1 MRTWFITGASRGFGA
16 ALAAHVLST
25 GDAVVAASRSRERV
39 VAALGAHPN
48 LLALKLDV
56 TNEAHARDAVAA
68 AVTRFGTIDVLVN
81 NAGYG
86 LVGAVE
92 EASGSEV
99 ERLFA
104 TNVFGLLNVT
114 RAVLPVMRGQRSGR
128 VLHMS
133 SLGGYAASSGFGIY
147 CASKFAVEAIGE
159 AMRIELAPLDIHVT
173 VVEPGYF
180 RTDFL
185 HQSSL
190 ASTARSIDDYD
201 QTVGAV
207 RYFVRGADGQQPGD
221 PRRLAAAL
229 VAVADDRDPPLR
241 LPLGPDTVRA
251 IEDKHCSVAADLE
264 KWKDWALNTSF
275 VRVSAPL
282 VQP

>member
-1 MRTWFITGASRGFGA
+1 VRTWFITGASRGIGA
-16 ALAAHVLST
+16 AIAAEALAA
-25 GDAVVAASRSRERV
+25 GDAVVATGRDAQSVLKRLGEHPRL
-39 VAALGAHPN
+39 VALT
-48 LLALKLDV
+48 LDV
-56 TNEAHARDAVAA
+56 TNEAQAREAVSAAVA
-68 AVTRFGTIDVLVN
+68 RFGTIDVLVN

-92 EASGSEV
+92 EASGAEV

-114 RAVLPVMRGQRSGR
+114 RAVLPIMRRQRAGR
-128 VLHMS
+128 VFLIS
-133 SLGGYAASSGFGIY
+133 SIGGYAASSGFGIY
-147 CASKFAVEAIGE
+147 CASKFAVEGIGE
-159 AMRIELAPLDIHVT
+159 SMRLELAPLGIHVT

-190 ASTARSIDDYD
+190 ASTDKQIDDYD
-201 QTVGAV
+201 ATAGAV

-221 PRRLAAAL
+221 PRLLATAL
-229 VAVADDRDPPLR
+229 VALADDSAPPLR

-251 IEDKHCSVAADLE
+251 IEEKHLSVSADLE
-264 KWKDWALNTSF
+264 IWKDRALNTGF
-275 VRVSAPL
+275 VRDAAPL
-282 VQP
+282 LR